1 MQKIK
6 IESVLSDEIDR
17 FSFFKENAFF
27 QLLIKL
33 IVDLKYIIYIF
44 ALFFF
49 LSVPHFNSLYNQNFI
64 DLTPFIKYV
73 SDCKNLIMYEREKVN
88 NKYPFL
94 SVCISANNMKDY
106 IEKNLIS
113 IINQSFQDFEIVIVN
128 DASEDD
134 THNIINRIQSNDN
147 RIILLSHTKKLG
159 VYRSR
164 IETIFNSKSEYI
176 LLMDPDDMY
185 LNENLFQELY
195 NYNKKYNLDIIEFL
209 SLQQIDGSDKIYCP
223 KSQYGHHF
231 HNFGKDII
239 YQPELSNILYFFPGT
254 KEYSRT
260 ICRNIWN
267 KLIRREIFIQTS
279 DYIGKEYYNE
289 YIITADDMLM
299 NIVTYQF
306 AKNYSNIDLWGY
318 LYVRRNISMSRGGGE
333 ELEQIRAI
341 NFLFYFNHFY
351 KYLKDYKK
359 DINILF
365 YEMKNLERKIL
376 AIKNKNMT
384 QYLPIQQKLIK
395 QILQEK
401 NISKEFEI
409 YLQNLLI

>member
-1 MQKIK
+1 MQKMK
-6 IESVLSDEIDR
+6 IEKEINDKTIR
-17 FSFFKENAFF
+17 FSFFKENTFF

-33 IVDLKYIIYIF
+33 IIDLKYVICIF
-44 ALFFF
+44 VLLFF
-49 LSVPHFNSLYNQNFI
+49 LSVPHFDLFYNQNFI

-73 SDCKNLIMYEREKVN
+73 TDCKNLIMYEREKVN

-306 AKNYSNIDLWGY
+306 AKNFSNIDLFGY
-318 LYVRRNISMSRGGGE
+318 LYVRRNISMSRGGGV

-341 NFLFYFNHFY
+341 NFLFYFNIFY
-351 KYLKDYKK
+351 KYIKDYNK

-365 YEMKNLERKIL
+365 YEMKNLEIKIL
-376 AIKNKNMT
+376 TIKNNNMT
-384 QYLPIQQKLIK
+384 QYLPILQKFIN

-401 NISKEFEI
+401 NISKEFEVF
-409 YLQNLLI
+409 LQNLMA

>member
-1 MQKIK
+1 MKKMKLQSEIN
-6 IESVLSDEIDR
+6 DEIDQ
-17 FSFFKENAFF
+17 FSFLRENTFFK
-27 QLLIKL
+27 LLIKL
-33 IVDLKYIIYIF
+33 IVDLKYVFFIF
-44 ALFFF
+44 GLIFF
-49 LSVPHFNSLYNQNFI
+49 LSIPSFDLFYGKNFI
-64 DLTPFIKYV
+64 DLTHFIKYV
-73 SDCKNLIMYEREKVN
+73 TDCKNLILYDRDKVN
-88 NKYPFL
+88 NKYPYF

-113 IINQSFQDFEIVIVN
+113 IINQSFQDFEIIIVN
-128 DASEDD
+128 DASEDE
-134 THNIINRIQSNDN
+134 TENIIHRVQSNDN
-147 RIILLSHTKKLG
+147 RIKLLSHTKKLG

-195 NYNKKYNLDIIEFL
+195 NCNKKNNIDIIEFL
-209 SLQQIDGSDKIYCP
+209 SLQQIDGSNQIYCP

-239 YQPELSNILYFFPGT
+239 YQPELSNILYYLPGT

-267 KLIRREIFIQTS
+267 KMIRREIFIQTS
-279 DYIGKEYYNE
+279 NYIGKEYYNE

-333 ELEQIRAI
+333 ELEKIRAI
-341 NFLFYFNHFY
+341 NFLFYFNLFY

-376 AIKNKNMT
+376 TIKNNNMT

-395 QILQEK
+395 QILKEK

-409 YLQNLLI
+409 YLKNLLI

>member
-1 MQKIK
+1 MQKMKVINNETDQFN
-6 IESVLSDEIDR
+6 I
-17 FSFFKENAFF
+17 FKENAFF
-27 QLLIKL
+27 KLLIKF
-33 IVDLKYIIYIF
+33 IVDLKYVLCVF
-44 ALFFF
+44 FLLFFISIPSF
-49 LSVPHFNSLYNQNFI
+49 DSLYGKTFI
-64 DLTPFIKYV
+64 DLTCFIKYV
-73 SDCKNLIMYEREKVN
+73 TDCKNLIMYDRDKIN
-88 NKYPFL
+88 TKYPYF

-106 IEKNLIS
+106 IEKNLLS
-113 IINQSFQDFEIVIVN
+113 IINQSFQDFEIIVVN
-128 DASEDD
+128 DASEDE
-134 THNIINRIQSNDN
+134 TENIINRVQSNDN
-147 RIILLSHTKKLG
+147 RIKLLSHTKKLG

-185 LNENLFQELY
+185 LNQNLFKELY
-195 NYNKKYNLDIIEFL
+195 DYNKKKNIDIIEFL
-209 SLQQIDGSDKIYCP
+209 SLQQIDGSNQIYCP

-239 YQPELSNILYFFPGT
+239 YQPELSNILYYLPGT

-267 KLIRREIFIQTS
+267 KMIRREIFIQTS
-279 DYIGKEYYNE
+279 NYIGKEYYNE

-333 ELEQIRAI
+333 ELEKIRAI
-341 NFLFYFNHFY
+341 NFLFYFNLFY

-376 AIKNKNMT
+376 TIKNNNMT

-395 QILQEK
+395 QILKEK

-409 YLQNLLI
+409 YLKNLLI

>member
-1 MQKIK
+1 M
-6 IESVLSDEIDR
+6 
-17 FSFFKENAFF
+17 
-27 QLLIKL
+27 LL
-33 IVDLKYIIYIF
+33 
-44 ALFFF
+44 FF
-49 LSVPHFNSLYNQNFI
+49 LSVPHFNLLYNQNFI

-73 SDCKNLIMYEREKVN
+73 TDCKNLIMYDREKVN
-88 NKYPFL
+88 NKHPYL

-113 IINQSFQDFEIVIVN
+113 IINQSFQDFEIIIVN
-128 DASEDD
+128 DASEDE
-134 THNIINRIQSNDN
+134 TENIIKVIQYNDN
-147 RIILLSHTKKLG
+147 RIKLLSHTKKLG

-164 IETIFNSKSEYI
+164 IESIFNSKSEYI

-185 LNENLFQELY
+185 LNENLFKELY
-195 NYNKKYNLDIIEFL
+195 NFNMKYNLDIVEFL

-267 KLIRREIFIQTS
+267 KLIKREIFIQTS

-289 YIITADDMLM
+289 YIIIADDMLM

-306 AKNYSNIDLWGY
+306 AKNFSNIDLFGY

-333 ELEQIRAI
+333 ELEKIRAI
-341 NFLFYFNHFY
+341 NFLFYFNIFY
-351 KYLKDYKK
+351 KYLKDYNK

-365 YEMKNLERKIL
+365 YEMKNLEIKL
-376 AIKNKNMT
+376 LTIKNNNMT
-384 QYLPIQQKLIK
+384 QYLPILQKFIK

-401 NISKEFEI
+401 NISKEFEVF
-409 YLQNLLI
+409 LQNLMG